1 MAEEQ
6 KDEQAAA
13 TESAAPQQ
21 NFAIQKVYVK
31 DVSFESPSAPEMF
44 LTQSDWAPAVNLQLN
59 SESRVAAEGVYETVL
74 TVTVT
79 VKSND
84 KTAYLVEVKQA
95 GLFGISGF
103 DETSQAGVLGSYCPN
118 ILFPFAR
125 EVVADLV
132 VKGGF
137 PQLLLEPI
145 NFDALY
151 AQHLAQ
157 AKQNAPATETP
168 Q

>member
-1 MAEEQ
+1 MAEDDDVT
-6 KDEQAAA
+6 KAIDD
-13 TESAAPQQ
+13 QQ
-21 NFAIQKVYVK
+21 NFRIQKVYIK
-31 DVSFESPSAPEMF
+31 DVSFESPKSPNVFLQQNDWKPE
-44 LTQSDWAPAVNLQLN
+44 VNLQIN
-59 SESRVAAEGVYETVL
+59 SESRVLQGELYETVL
-74 TVTVT
+74 TLTVT
-79 VKSND
+79 VKSGQD
-84 KTAYLVEVKQA
+84 KEETAYLVEVKQA
-95 GLFGISGF
+95 GLFVLQGF
-103 DETSQAGVLGSYCPN
+103 NDQNRANVLGSYCPN

-151 AQHLAQ
+151 AQHMEISR
-157 AKQNAPATETP
+157 QNAPATETR

>member
-6 KDEQAAA
+6 KA
-13 TESAAPQQ
+13 TSEADAQQ
-21 NFAIQKVYVK
+21 NFRIQKVYVK
-31 DVSFESPSAPEMF
+31 DVSFESPNTPGLF
-44 LTQSDWAPAVNLQLN
+44 LEQSDWSPTVNLQLN
-59 SESRVAAEGVYETVL
+59 SESRVVGNDLYETVL

-79 VKSND
+79 VKSGE

-95 GLFGISGF
+95 GLFVVKGF
-103 DETSQAGVLGSYCPN
+103 DETNRGGLLGSYCPN

-132 VKGGF
+132 VKGGY

-151 AQHLAQ
+151 AQHMQ
-157 AKQNAPATETP
+157 QSKQNAPATDTT

>member
-1 MAEEQ
+1 MAED
-6 KDEQAAA
+6 KAAA
-13 TESAAPQQ
+13 TEAGAQQ
-21 NFAIQKVYVK
+21 NFRIQKVYIK
-31 DVSFESPSAPEMF
+31 DISFESPKSPALF
-44 LTQSDWAPAVNLQLN
+44 LEQNEWNPAVNLQLN
-59 SESRVAAEGVYETVL
+59 SESRVIKDSLFETVL

-79 VKSND
+79 VKSEEEV
-84 KTAYLVEVKQA
+84 AYLVEVKQA
-95 GLFGISGF
+95 GLFHLDGF
-103 DETSQAGVLGSYCPN
+103 DENSRGGLLGSYCPN

-151 AQHLAQ
+151 AQHMEQ
-157 AKQNAPATETP
+157 AKQNAPSPDTP